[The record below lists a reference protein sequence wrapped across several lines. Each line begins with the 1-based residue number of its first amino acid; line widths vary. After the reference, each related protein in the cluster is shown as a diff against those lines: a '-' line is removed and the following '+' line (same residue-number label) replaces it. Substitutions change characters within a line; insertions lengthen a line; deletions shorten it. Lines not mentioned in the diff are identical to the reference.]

1 MNEFVQEKNEVDI
14 TFFVPCRN
22 EENNIIAAI
31 ENIIAAV
38 SDFNY
43 SFEILVFDDN
53 SADNSV
59 GLIESYMKKHPDVDI
74 ALKKNEVSLG
84 FGHNFI
90 EGAFQGKGK
99 YYKIVAGKNDETK
112 DSIKAILKELG
123 TVDVVIPYF
132 TDDPRG
138 FFRRN
143 LSGLFTHIVSFLSG
157 YSLKYYNSS
166 ALHLRSNVM
175 RWCPRSSGNGFHA
188 ELLTL
193 LLNAGATYKEVPI
206 KVVARENRSSK
217 VFSFLNFLS
226 VTHSLINIFIYRIR
240 KILYRAKSK

>member
-14 TFFVPCRN
+14 TFFVPCRD
-22 EENNIIAAI
+22 EENNIIGAI

-38 SDFNY
+38 SDFKY

-53 SADNSV
+53 SIDKTFE
-59 GLIESYMKKHPDVDI
+59 LIESYMKEHQDVPI
-74 ALKKNEVSLG
+74 TLKKNEVSMG

-90 EGAFQGKGK
+90 EGAFIGRGK

-112 DSIKAILKELG
+112 DSIIEILKELG
-123 TVDVVIPYF
+123 TVDIVIPYF
-132 TDDPRG
+132 KDDPRDY
-138 FFRRN
+138 FRRN
-143 LSGLFTHIVSFLSG
+143 LSGLFTRIVSFLSG

-206 KVVARENRSSK
+206 KVIARKNRSSK

-240 KILYRAKSK
+240 KILYNTKSK